1 MSGSETK
8 NALMELLQAQ
18 QSAIEKSGERWKFL
32 EAMLK
37 VQADAEK
44 RHQDFMVTVLGKQKF
59 NNRSIIVN
67 VAVFIGLV
75 LI

>member
-1 MSGSETK
+1 MGETTAANERKRKPGESDVSGSETK

-18 QSAIEKSGERWKFL
+18 QSAIEKSGQRWKFL

-44 RHQDFMVTVLGKQKF
+44 RPP
-59 NNRSIIVN
+59 
-67 VAVFIGLV
+67 GLYGDSV
-75 LI
+75 GETKI

>member
-44 RHQDFMVTVLGKQKF
+44 SHQDFMVTVLGKQKF

>member
-1 MSGSETK
+1 
-8 NALMELLQAQ
+8 MELLQAQ
-18 QSAIEKSGERWKFL
+18 QSAIEKSGQRWKFL